1 MVDETNDQLKNK
13 KAKQQAKKNKVIKTT
28 SVEEVVFES
37 SDLSIVR
44 YVLSGMYCQVC
55 IVDSQRYCVS
65 LFPRKSRQRATTLK
79 SNKATNN

>member
-44 YVLSGMYCQVC
+44 YVLSDMYC
-55 IVDSQRYCVS
+55 R
-65 LFPRKSRQRATTLK
+65 
-79 SNKATNN
+79 